1 MTHNELNP
9 TTPLTGREDG
19 ADQKVQDGDGGLG
32 VIDTSIPNSDRQSMH
47 GLKPRKRELGIIPIP
62 KSKRHD
68 PALKVHEQFVFT
80 WKMNLIL
87 AGAAVS
93 PLGPRV

>member
-1 MTHNELNP
+1 MTRNELKA
-9 TTPLTGREDG
+9 TSTAADGEEDI
-19 ADQKVQDGDGGLG
+19 DNKTQNGGLG
-32 VIDTSIPNSDRQSMH
+32 AIDTSIPNSDRQSMH
-47 GLKPRKRELGIIPIP
+47 GSKSRNRELGIIPIP

-80 WKMNLIL
+80 WRMNLIL

-93 PLGPRV
+93 CLGLGV